1 MSGLPDTAKP
11 AIPRG
16 LRLQWEPV
24 QDAHVLL
31 YPEGMVQLN
40 GSAAAILSRCDGL
53 RTMTEIVADLERA
66 YGASGLAADVQA
78 FVTRALQTRWL
89 ELPGVNTRFAS
100 QADAPAPTTLR
111 GPGPV
116 KMAQGVGPPFW
127 LLLELTYRCPLHCVF
142 CYNPTEFA
150 GTGPELPTA
159 DWLRVLREARALG
172 AVQLGLSGGEP
183 LEREDLETIV
193 GEARGLGYYV
203 NLITSGVGLTA
214 ARIAALKAAGLDH
227 IQLSFQDSTR
237 ELNDFLSS
245 TRTFELKSKVAALIR
260 AHEYPMVLNV
270 VLHRLNIDH
279 VGEILDMAERMGAQ
293 YVELANTQY
302 YGWAW
307 LNRQQ
312 LLPSRAQLERAEALT
327 QRFRERVGERI
338 QVYFV
343 VPDYFERRPKA
354 CMGGQGSVFLAIA
367 PDGTAMPCHAARMLP
382 DLELPSVG
390 SADIRSIWYDSQAF
404 NHFRGEAWMKEP
416 CRSCPERVKD
426 FGGCR
431 CQAYLLTGDAANA
444 DPVCDLSP
452 HHHLVTEAV
461 ARAESAATLPAT
473 REHVLVFR
481 DHRTS
486 IPVVPGNPP
495 AAAAVEEP
503 LR

>member
-1 MSGLPDTAKP
+1 
-11 AIPRG
+11 
-16 LRLQWEPV
+16 
-24 QDAHVLL
+24 
-31 YPEGMVQLN
+31 
-40 GSAAAILSRCDGL
+40 
-53 RTMTEIVADLERA
+53 MT
-66 YGASGLAADVQA
+66 
-78 FVTRALQTRWL
+78 
-89 ELPGVNTRFAS
+89 
-100 QADAPAPTTLR
+100 APTAEMSRAAHKTS
-111 GPGPV
+111 PE
-116 KMAQGVGPPFW
+116 VGPPLW

-150 GTGPELPTA
+150 RTGAELPTA
-159 DWLRVLREARALG
+159 DWIRVLREARALG

-193 GEARGLGYYV
+193 AEAHALGYYI
-203 NLITSGVGLTA
+203 NLITSGVGLTE
-214 ARIAALKAAGLDH
+214 ARCAALKTAGLDH

-245 TRTFELKSKVAALIR
+245 TRTFELKAKVAALIR
-260 AHEYPMVLNV
+260 AHDYPMVLNV

-279 VGEILDMAERMGAQ
+279 VGEILEMAERLGAQ

-312 LLPSRAQLERAEALT
+312 LLPSRAQLARAEAVV
-327 QRFRERVGERI
+327 QRFRERVAGKI

-354 CMGGQGSVFLAIA
+354 CMGGLGSVFLGIA

-382 DLELPSVG
+382 NLELPSVR
-390 SADIRSIWYDSQAF
+390 SADLRAIWYDSEAF
-404 NHFRGEAWMKEP
+404 NRFRGEAWMKEP
-416 CRSCPERVKD
+416 CRSCPERVQD

-431 CQAYLLTGDAANA
+431 CQAYLMTGDATNT

-452 HHHLVTEAV
+452 HHHLVTDAV
-461 ARAESAATLPAT
+461 ARAERAATASAP

-486 IPVVPGNPP
+486 IAVVPG
-495 AAAAVEEP
+495 EP
-503 LR
+503 QVVGGSGARGT